1 MTYDD
6 DNPTTEEL
14 RVQQAEREQVE
25 LGRAAAADS
34 EPDERAAKRR
44 AEKAGYLKRKLD
56 EQAASEER

>member
-14 RVQQAEREQVE
+14 RVQQAAREQNE
-25 LGRAAAADS
+25 RGRAAAADS
-34 EPDERAAKRR
+34 EPDQRAAQRR

-56 EQAASEER
+56 EQAASEQ